1 MQQEDDLRGLARVMD
16 FMRAVSIL
24 FVGINVYWFCY
35 STLKEWGVTFEVI
48 DKILW
53 KFQRTTGLFSSILW
67 TKLFSVMFLALSCIG
82 TKGVKE
88 ENREKVLWGRVS
100 DEKIKKMIVEMGGAF
115 FEKNAAAMEQRLK
128 ECALDIHK
136 QIDFYRKDYV
146 EKMKV
151 ICPVGILG
159 GIMISIMLI

>member
-1 MQQEDDLRGLARVMD
+1 
-16 FMRAVSIL
+16 MRAA
-24 FVGINVYWFCY
+24 G
-35 STLKEWGVTFEVI
+35 EWE
-48 DKILW
+48 KC
-53 KFQRTTGLFSSILW
+53 FQ
-67 TKLFSVMFLALSCIG
+67 IG
-82 TKGVKE
+82 AVKAGM
-88 ENREKVLWGRVS
+88 RAGRLCGRRCFGAG
-100 DEKIKKMIVEMGGAF
+100 KMIVEMGGAF

>member
-1 MQQEDDLRGLARVMD
+1 
-16 FMRAVSIL
+16 MRDAGEWEKCFQTGAV
-24 FVGINVYWFCY
+24 
-35 STLKEWGVTFEVI
+35 K
-48 DKILW
+48 
-53 KFQRTTGLFSSILW
+53 
-67 TKLFSVMFLALSCIG
+67 A
-82 TKGVKE
+82 
-88 ENREKVLWGRVS
+88 GRRAGRLCGRRCFGAGYLM
-100 DEKIKKMIVEMGGAF
+100 KNKKMIVEMGGAF

>member
-1 MQQEDDLRGLARVMD
+1 MGEGLSISCCNCGEDGGM
-16 FMRAVSIL
+16 AV
-24 FVGINVYWFCY
+24 W
-35 STLKEWGVTFEVI
+35 
-48 DKILW
+48 
-53 KFQRTTGLFSSILW
+53 
-67 TKLFSVMFLALSCIG
+67 
-82 TKGVKE
+82 
-88 ENREKVLWGRVS
+88 EKVLWGRVS

>member
-1 MQQEDDLRGLARVMD
+1 
-16 FMRAVSIL
+16 MRDAGEWEKCFQPGAVKA
-24 FVGINVYWFCY
+24 GRRAGGM
-35 STLKEWGVTFEVI
+35 WGT
-48 DKILW
+48 
-53 KFQRTTGLFSSILW
+53 
-67 TKLFSVMFLALSCIG
+67 
-82 TKGVKE
+82 
-88 ENREKVLWGRVS
+88 VLCGRVS

-115 FEKNAAAMEQRLK
+115 FEKNAAAMEQRLR